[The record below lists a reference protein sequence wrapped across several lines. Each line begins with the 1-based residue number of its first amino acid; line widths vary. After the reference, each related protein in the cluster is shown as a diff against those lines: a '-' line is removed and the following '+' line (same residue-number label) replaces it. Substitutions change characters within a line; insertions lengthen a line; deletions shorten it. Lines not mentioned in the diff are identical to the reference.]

1 MGRLDKGLLGGYTGK
16 LGTTV
21 GSTWKGI
28 NVVRTYQPNVA
39 NPRSDKQVEH
49 RSLFSQ
55 VTEIGSLLLAD
66 VIKPL
71 WDRNAKQMSGYNAFI
86 QANMLAASKTTKL
99 SPERFVLANGRIGNC
114 NPSYTMT
121 ESTFLVKWDKDSLPV
136 FGKATDKAYVI
147 VFDGS
152 MNILDYHAGSWPRDM
167 GAVQFPHDGSLEGN
181 AESAVIAF
189 LSEDGKLSSNTEWV
203 KIDYRNG

>member
-49 RSLFSQ
+49 RSLFSH
-55 VTEIGSLLLAD
+55 VTELGSLLLAD

-86 QANMLAASKTTKL
+86 QANMLASAKEKKL
-99 SPERFVLANGRIGNC
+99 TPERFVLSRGRIGSTNIDVQI
-114 NPSYTMT
+114 S
-121 ESTFLVKWDKDSLPV
+121 ESELHIQWENTILPV
-136 FGKATDKAYVI
+136 FGKDSDMAFVI

-152 MNILDYHAGSWPRDM
+152 MNVLEYSA
-167 GAVQFPHDGSLEGN
+167 GAVNRGDS
-181 AESAVIAF
+181 
-189 LSEDGKLSSNTEWV
+189 
-203 KIDYRNG
+203 

>member
-28 NVVRTYQPNVA
+28 NVLRTYQPNVA

-86 QANMLAASKTTKL
+86 QANMLAVSKTKKL

-121 ESTFLVKWDKDSLPV
+121 ESVFNVTWREDFLPV
-136 FGKATDKAYVI
+136 FGKETDRAFVI
-147 VFDGS
+147 VFDGL
-152 MNILDYHAGSWPRDM
+152 MNILDYRAGTMTRDF
-167 GAVQFPHDGSLEGN
+167 GNVQIPHDGSLQGT

-203 KIDYRNG
+203 LID

>member
-39 NPRSDKQVEH
+39 NPRSDKQVDH

-86 QANMLAASKTTKL
+86 QANMLAAAKEKKL
-99 SPERFVLANGRIGNC
+99 TPEKFVLSKGRIGSTNISV
-114 NPSYTMT
+114 NIS
-121 ESTFLVKWDKDSLPV
+121 ESVLIVGWENIPLPV
-136 FGKATDKAYVI
+136 FGKDSDMAYVI

-152 MNILDYHAGSWPRDM
+152 MNILEYSA
-167 GAVQFPHDGSLEGN
+167 GAVNRASRYVDFEHDGSLHGN
-181 AESAVIAF
+181 AESVVVAF
-189 LSEDGKLSSNTEWV
+189 LSEDGKLSSNTEFV
-203 KIDYRNG
+203 NIDYSKP

>member
-39 NPRSDKQVEH
+39 NPRSDRQVEH

-86 QANMLAASKTTKL
+86 QANMLAASKTKKL
-99 SPERFVLANGRIGNC
+99 SHERFVLAKGRIGDC
-114 NPSYTMT
+114 NPSSTMS
-121 ESTFLVKWDKDSLPV
+121 ESAFIVEWNKDTLPV
-136 FGKATDKAYVI
+136 FGKKTDMAYVI
-147 VFDGS
+147 VFDGL
-152 MNILDYHAGSWPRDM
+152 MNILDYQAGTTSRDF
-167 GAVQFPHDGSLEGN
+167 GFAQIYHDGSLQGN

-203 KIDYRNG
+203 SID

>member
-86 QANMLAASKTTKL
+86 QANMLAAAKEKKL
-99 SPERFVLANGRIGNC
+99 TPERFVLSKGRIGSTNIDVLI
-114 NPSYTMT
+114 T
-121 ESTFLVKWDKDSLPV
+121 ESALRVQWEYATLPV
-136 FGKATDKAYVI
+136 FGKDSDMAFVI

-152 MNILDYHAGSWPRDM
+152 MNILEYSA
-167 GAVQFPHDGSLEGN
+167 GAVNREERHVSFDHDGSLHGS
-181 AESAVIAF
+181 AESVVVAF
-189 LSEDGKLSSNTEWV
+189 LSEDGKLNSNTEFV
-203 KIDYRNG
+203 NIDYS

>member
-39 NPRSDKQVEH
+39 NPRSDRQVEH

-86 QANMLAASKTTKL
+86 QANMLASAK
-99 SPERFVLANGRIGNC
+99 
-114 NPSYTMT
+114 
-121 ESTFLVKWDKDSLPV
+121 DK
-136 FGKATDKAYVI
+136 KADT
-147 VFDGS
+147 
-152 MNILDYHAGSWPRDM
+152 
-167 GAVQFPHDGSLEGN
+167 
-181 AESAVIAF
+181 
-189 LSEDGKLSSNTEWV
+189 
-203 KIDYRNG
+203 

>member
-28 NVVRTYQPNVA
+28 NVVRTYQPNVS

-86 QANMLAASKTTKL
+86 QANMLASATTKKL
-99 SPERFVLANGRIGNC
+99 SPERFVLSKGRIGSTNI
-114 NPSYTMT
+114 TVQIT
-121 ESTFLVKWDKDSLPV
+121 ESLLHVQWGYDTLPV
-136 FGKATDKAYVI
+136 FGKVSDMAFVI

-152 MNILDYHAGSWPRDM
+152 MNILEYSA
-167 GAVQFPHDGSLEGN
+167 GAVKRGSGAVAFEHDGSLHGN
-181 AESAVIAF
+181 AESVVVAF
-189 LSEDGKLSSNTEWV
+189 LSEDGKLSSNTEFELIV
-203 KIDYRNG
+203 

>member
-86 QANMLAASKTTKL
+86 QANMLAASKTKKL
-99 SPERFVLANGRIGNC
+99 SPERFVLANGRIGDC
-114 NPSYTMT
+114 SPSSTMS
-121 ESTFLVKWDKDSLPV
+121 ESTLLVKWNKDTLPV
-136 FGKATDKAYVI
+136 FGKATDRAYVI
-147 VFDGS
+147 VFDGL
-152 MNILDYHAGSWPRDM
+152 MNIMDYQAGTMTRDF
-167 GAVQFPHDGSLEGN
+167 GNVQFFHDGSLQGT

-189 LSEDGKLSSNTEWV
+189 LSEDGKLSSKTEWV
-203 KIDYRNG
+203 FID